1 MSDPDPREPA
11 MGSRADV
18 SFYRDVLHKPVV
30 DCDGRRVGVVLDV
43 AAGPSIPSA
52 QASTVQRLVVRPYRR
67 HRAEAGAAPALILA
81 WEVVEALEPR
91 RIRLRH
97 ARADLSPSPLE
108 AGQVLLKKHVMDQQ
122 LVDCRGRKVQRVND
136 VAMGLSDGRLHLCG
150 MDTGIRGF
158 LTRLDDRWGLLALLR
173 PITKRLDPHLIS
185 WNLVERVEP
194 ARGHIRLRLPSE
206 AIRIAARQ
214 SPQAA
219 D

>member
-1 MSDPDPREPA
+1 
-11 MGSRADV
+11 MGSRAEV
-18 SFYRDVLHKPVV
+18 SFYRDLLHKPVV
-30 DCDGRRVGVVLDV
+30 DCDGRLVGAVSDV
-43 AAGPSIPSA
+43 AAGPSNPSV
-52 QASTVQRLVVRPYRR
+52 QGPTIQRLVIRPHRR
-67 HRAEAGAAPALILA
+67 HRAQPGPGAGSPLILA

-97 ARADLSPSPLE
+97 AHADLSPSPLE
-108 AGQVLLKKHVMDQQ
+108 EGQVLLKKHVMDQQ
-122 LVDCRGRKVQRVND
+122 LVDCRGLKVQRVND
-136 VAMGLSDGRLHLCG
+136 IAMGLSDGRLHLRG

-173 PITKRLDPHLIS
+173 PITTRLDQHLIS

-206 AIRIAARQ
+206 AIRAAARQ
-214 SPQAA
+214 SPQAV